1 MGKSRQP
8 AVQSFHSGDKVPQ
21 SGIYAAAHSGAHRSA
36 HCMLLVAKEVFP
48 GCGKCRVTFRLL
60 RAAPY
65 IFEDADFRPD
75 PDAHPQGPKR
85 VK

>member
-8 AVQSFHSGDKVPQ
+8 AELSFHSGDKVPQ
-21 SGIYAAAHSGAHRSA
+21 SGIYAAAHSGAHRNA
-36 HCMLLVAKEVFP
+36 HCILLLANEAFP
-48 GCGKCRVTFRLL
+48 GCGSCRVTFHLL

-65 IFEDADFRPD
+65 IFEDDDFRPD
-75 PDAHPQGPKR
+75 GDTRPRGPQR